1 MSAKVLLYEY
11 GFNILAV
18 ISPSILRNPVSSAQK
33 FVNTRTMGYHR
44 GVAPKEV
51 ITHKQIFKAK
61 FLF

>member
-44 GVAPKEV
+44 GVVP
-51 ITHKQIFKAK
+51 
-61 FLF
+61 